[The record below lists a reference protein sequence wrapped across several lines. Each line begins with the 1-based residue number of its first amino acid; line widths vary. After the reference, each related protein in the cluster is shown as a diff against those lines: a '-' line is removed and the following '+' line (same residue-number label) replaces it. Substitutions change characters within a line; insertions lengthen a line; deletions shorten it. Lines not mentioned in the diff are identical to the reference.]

1 MKNVLEYKGYKARV
15 EFDADDGCFIGR
27 IAGINDLVGFH
38 GESVAEMTAAFR
50 EAVDDYVETC
60 RAVGKQPEKPYSGK
74 LMFRFSP
81 EVHARAALK
90 AELEGKSLNQWAEE
104 VIAEASA

>member
-1 MKNVLEYKGYKARV
+1 
-15 EFDADDGCFIGR
+15 
-27 IAGINDLVGFH
+27 
-38 GESVAEMTAAFR
+38 MTAAFR
-50 EAVDDYVETC
+50 DAVDDYVETC

-74 LMFRFSP
+74 IMFRFSP

-90 AELEGKSLNQWAEE
+90 AELEGKNLNQWAEV